1 MFLLLTL
8 DICLTRFSSV
18 SVATLNKKMLAK
30 LVLIR
35 RKKDTFGMIVL
46 NSNIK
51 MTNDEIKSI
60 FPVSVVKNA

>member
-1 MFLLLTL
+1 
-8 DICLTRFSSV
+8 
-18 SVATLNKKMLAK
+18 MLAK

-51 MTNDEIKSI
+51 MTTDEIKSI